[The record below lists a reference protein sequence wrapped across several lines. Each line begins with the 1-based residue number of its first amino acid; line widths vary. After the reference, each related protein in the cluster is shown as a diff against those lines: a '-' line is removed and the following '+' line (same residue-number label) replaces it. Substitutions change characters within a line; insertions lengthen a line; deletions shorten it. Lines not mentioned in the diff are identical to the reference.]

1 MSKTPQS
8 LHSRPPL
15 ERMLRIHE
23 IIRTG
28 SYPNAT
34 RLASEL
40 EVSSKSIHRD
50 IEFMR
55 DRLGLPIEYD
65 ERRWGYYYT
74 GEVSSFPSLQI
85 SEGELFSLVVAEKA
99 LQQFRGTPFEKPL
112 SSALHKISQSL
123 PDTISLQL
131 SDWDQSIAFR
141 SHAVPVQNLDIFDTL
156 ARATSGRKQIEI
168 VYRKPGRAEAETRV
182 VDPCQ
187 LVNIDGEWYL
197 FAFDHLRKDIRTFVP
212 SRIQKARQ
220 TGKTFERPRKFSLEN
235 RLRGSFGVHS
245 GQGEYNVV
253 IRFSPAVADFI
264 REKQWHES
272 QRLRE
277 MKDGRVELSM
287 NLTSLV
293 EVERWILSWGG
304 HAVVMAPKELAG
316 NVRAAAE
323 RILKSMPEP

>member
-1 MSKTPQS
+1 MSKTPQN
-8 LHSRPPL
+8 LHSRPPI

-28 SYPNAT
+28 SYPNST

-40 EVSSKSIHRD
+40 EVSTKSIHRD

-65 ERRWGYYYT
+65 DRRWGYHYT
-74 GEVSSFPSLQI
+74 EEVSAFPSLQI

-131 SDWDQSIAFR
+131 SDWDKSIAFR
-141 SHAVPVQNLDIFDTL
+141 SRAVPVQNLEIFDTL

-168 VYRKPGRAEAETRV
+168 VYRKPGRADAETRV

-197 FAFDHLRKDIRTFVP
+197 FAFDHLRNDMRTFVP
-212 SRIQKARQ
+212 SRIQKARL
-220 TGKTFERPRKFSLEN
+220 TGKTFVRPKKFSLES

-245 GQGEYNVV
+245 GQGEFNVV

-272 QRLRE
+272 QQIRE
-277 MKDGRVELSM
+277 LKDGRVELTM
-287 NLTSLV
+287 KLTSLV

-304 HAVVMAPKELAG
+304 HAVVVTPKELAE
-316 NVRAAAE
+316 NVRKAAQ
-323 RILKSMPEP
+323 RILKSM

>member
-1 MSKTPQS
+1 M
-8 LHSRPPL
+8 
-15 ERMLRIHE
+15 
-23 IIRTG
+23 
-28 SYPNAT
+28 
-34 RLASEL
+34 
-40 EVSSKSIHRD
+40 EVSTKSIHRD

-65 ERRWGYYYT
+65 DRRWGYHYT
-74 GEVSSFPSLQI
+74 EEVSSFPSHQI

-131 SDWDQSIAFR
+131 SDWDKSIAFR
-141 SHAVPVQNLDIFDTL
+141 SRAVPVQNLEIFDTL

-168 VYRKPGRAEAETRV
+168 AYRKPGRADAETRV

-197 FAFDHLRKDIRTFVP
+197 FAFDHLRNDMRTFVP
-212 SRIQKARQ
+212 SRIQKARL
-220 TGKTFERPRKFSLEN
+220 TGKTFVRPKRFSLEN

-245 GQGEYNVV
+245 GQGEFNVV
-253 IRFSPAVADFI
+253 IRFSPTVADFI

-272 QRLRE
+272 QQIRE
-277 MKDGRVELSM
+277 LKDGRVELTM
-287 NLTSLV
+287 KLTSLV

-304 HAVVMAPKELAG
+304 HAVVVTPRELAE
-316 NVRAAAE
+316 NVKTAA
-323 RILKSMPEP
+323 RMILKSK